1 MLPFLT
7 ETVESFYSSISS
19 ISGWFGLGTSLV
31 LVASEWQDE
40 VNNVIIDFFLSE
52 NRSST
57 GRLKINDFV
66 WLWL

>member
-40 VNNVIIDFFLSE
+40 VDNVIFDFFCQK
-52 NRSST
+52 T
-57 GRLKINDFV
+57 GQALAV
-66 WLWL
+66 